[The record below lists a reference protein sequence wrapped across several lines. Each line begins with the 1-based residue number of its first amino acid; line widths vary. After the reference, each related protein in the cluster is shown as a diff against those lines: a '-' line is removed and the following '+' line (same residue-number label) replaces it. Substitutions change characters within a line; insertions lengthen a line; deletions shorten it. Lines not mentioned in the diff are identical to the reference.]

1 MAMGD
6 EGEQPVP
13 VEEEAEAPAA
23 EEVAPADAAAEA
35 EEGPPAEAGGETDA
49 DAEAEPAADD
59 AAAEAPV
66 GDGDGAGEEEAVADN
81 APRPDEEAVEG
92 DDIGEAAEAPAA
104 EDGAEAAG
112 EGEAAPDSSD
122 ASPGAA
128 EGEGEAA
135 EGEGDAEEAPAD
147 GASEGR
153 LSPEAAEEPSSPAGA
168 AEEEYGSQELRSE
181 AEPGLAESGRGSP
194 SADGLMEEEG
204 LPDGG
209 VDSAMMEASGELS
222 PGADDGALSPEFG
235 EDGEFGEDDYEEDK
249 VDPIQELQEKYD
261 QLLELNERA
270 MQTNVALQR
279 RVIQRKAQDK
289 SYDASEKQSDG
300 KVTEHK
306 YQNVLLNVHSVRL
319 KLRLQQV
326 KAARMSE
333 ELKNQ
338 LEAKRQKAIE
348 CRDSFQEFKRQV
360 ARHAEYARTGK
371 KIPEKIIQEVEEFE
385 LDKDAEVEEV
395 RGSNISLKNR
405 LAKLEQALRKKDELA
420 ENLHVIDFEQLKIE
434 NQTLNEKIEERNE
447 ELHKL
452 RKKTI
457 VTVQII
463 THMREKVQFVQQEY
477 LALKSEL
484 AQLELDLA
492 AQRDTVTKT
501 KHERDDIRVEN
512 NKYRQQ
518 TGITNSEGLSRDYD
532 ARAEHI
538 KQLIQDIAQLKNRHK
553 QMMQFVKRH
562 GGKV

>member
-1 MAMGD
+1 MVEYGD
-6 EGEQPVP
+6 E
-13 VEEEAEAPAA
+13 
-23 EEVAPADAAAEA
+23 
-35 EEGPPAEAGGETDA
+35 
-49 DAEAEPAADD
+49 
-59 AAAEAPV
+59 
-66 GDGDGAGEEEAVADN
+66 
-81 APRPDEEAVEG
+81 DE
-92 DDIGEAAEAPAA
+92 
-104 EDGAEAAG
+104 
-112 EGEAAPDSSD
+112 
-122 ASPGAA
+122 
-128 EGEGEAA
+128 
-135 EGEGDAEEAPAD
+135 
-147 GASEGR
+147 
-153 LSPEAAEEPSSPAGA
+153 
-168 AEEEYGSQELRSE
+168 
-181 AEPGLAESGRGSP
+181 
-194 SADGLMEEEG
+194 
-204 LPDGG
+204 
-209 VDSAMMEASGELS
+209 
-222 PGADDGALSPEFG
+222 F
-235 EDGEFGEDDYEEDK
+235 YEEDK
-249 VDPIQELQEKYD
+249 VDPLQELQEKYE

-306 YQNVLLNVHSVRL
+306 YQNVLRNVHSVRL

-348 CRDSFQEFKRQV
+348 CRDSFQEFKQQV

-463 THMREKVQFVQQEY
+463 THMREKLQFIQQENQM
-477 LALKSEL
+477 LSQDL
-484 AQLELDLA
+484 AQLDQELA
-492 AQRDTVTKT
+492 SQRELVAKT
-501 KHERDDIRVEN
+501 KHERDDIRAEN
-512 NKYRQQ
+512 AKLRQQ
-518 TGITNSEGLSRDYD
+518 TGIINSDLLTKDYEN
-532 ARAEHI
+532 RQSH
-538 KQLIQDIAQLKNRHK
+538 LKKLKEELAMLRGKHK
-553 QMMQFVKRH
+553 QHLRFIKEHAAADEPVIA
-562 GGKV
+562 

>member
-1 MAMGD
+1 MA
-6 EGEQPVP
+6 EF
-13 VEEEAEAPAA
+13 
-23 EEVAPADAAAEA
+23 
-35 EEGPPAEAGGETDA
+35 
-49 DAEAEPAADD
+49 
-59 AAAEAPV
+59 
-66 GDGDGAGEEEAVADN
+66 GEEE
-81 APRPDEEAVEG
+81 
-92 DDIGEAAEAPAA
+92 
-104 EDGAEAAG
+104 
-112 EGEAAPDSSD
+112 
-122 ASPGAA
+122 
-128 EGEGEAA
+128 
-135 EGEGDAEEAPAD
+135 
-147 GASEGR
+147 
-153 LSPEAAEEPSSPAGA
+153 
-168 AEEEYGSQELRSE
+168 
-181 AEPGLAESGRGSP
+181 
-194 SADGLMEEEG
+194 
-204 LPDGG
+204 
-209 VDSAMMEASGELS
+209 
-222 PGADDGALSPEFG
+222 DDGFG
-235 EDGEFGEDDYEEDK
+235 DEDK
-249 VDPIQELQEKYD
+249 VDPLLELQE
-261 QLLELNERA
+261 QFESLQELHERA
-270 MQTNVALQR
+270 QQTNVALQR

-289 SYDASEKQSDG
+289 SYDATEKQSDG

-477 LALKSEL
+477 LGLKSEL
-484 AQLELDLA
+484 AQKDLDLA
-492 AQRDTVTKT
+492 AQRDLVTKT
-501 KHERDDIRVEN
+501 KHERDDIRGEN
-512 NKYRQQ
+512 AKYRQQ
-518 TGITNSEGLSRDYD
+518 TGITNSEGLSKDFEQRQ
-532 ARAEHI
+532 EHI
-538 KQLIQDIAQLKNRHK
+538 KSLISDINNLKSRHE
-553 QMMQFVKRH
+553 
-562 GGKV
+562 

>member
-1 MAMGD
+1 M
-6 EGEQPVP
+6 
-13 VEEEAEAPAA
+13 
-23 EEVAPADAAAEA
+23 
-35 EEGPPAEAGGETDA
+35 
-49 DAEAEPAADD
+49 
-59 AAAEAPV
+59 
-66 GDGDGAGEEEAVADN
+66 
-81 APRPDEEAVEG
+81 
-92 DDIGEAAEAPAA
+92 
-104 EDGAEAAG
+104 ED
-112 EGEAAPDSSD
+112 
-122 ASPGAA
+122 
-128 EGEGEAA
+128 
-135 EGEGDAEEAPAD
+135 
-147 GASEGR
+147 
-153 LSPEAAEEPSSPAGA
+153 
-168 AEEEYGSQELRSE
+168 
-181 AEPGLAESGRGSP
+181 
-194 SADGLMEEEG
+194 EG
-204 LPDGG
+204 LPEGG
-209 VDSAMMEASGELS
+209 VDSAMLSGEMS
-222 PGADDGALSPEFG
+222 PGGGDDDLAEFG
-235 EDGEFGEDDYEEDK
+235 EEDDEGYR
-249 VDPIQELQEKYD
+249 VDPLQELQEKFD

-289 SYDASEKQSDG
+289 SYDASEKQSEG

-477 LALKSEL
+477 LALKGEL
-484 AQLELDLA
+484 AQLDLDLA

-501 KHERDDIRVEN
+501 KHERDDIRGEN
-512 NKYRQQ
+512 AKYRQQ
-518 TGITNSEGLSRDYD
+518 TGITNSEGLSKDYEE
-532 ARAEHI
+532 RAEHI
-538 KQLIQDIAQLKNRHK
+538 KQLIADIAQLKTRHK
-553 QMMQFVKRH
+553 QMMQFVNRH

>member
-1 MAMGD
+1 MAD
-6 EGEQPVP
+6 DGETDPVP
-13 VEEEAEAPAA
+13 VEEGEPPEP
-23 EEVAPADAAAEA
+23 
-35 EEGPPAEAGGETDA
+35 EGTGDPPP
-49 DAEAEPAADD
+49 EAEPT
-59 AAAEAPV
+59 P
-66 GDGDGAGEEEAVADN
+66 GEEEAPPVETAEGEERAEETGD
-81 APRPDEEAVEG
+81 APVEPTEAVETVEPGEVIDPGESVELEPSTEEIPADTEGLTAG
-92 DDIGEAAEAPAA
+92 DPETGDVAVEGEIQGEEEMQDVATEEQASPTGDVELAGVSGELNEEEGEQIDLEARSDIDRGSP
-104 EDGAEAAG
+104 DDYG
-112 EGEAAPDSSD
+112 EGE
-122 ASPGAA
+122 
-128 EGEGEAA
+128 
-135 EGEGDAEEAPAD
+135 EGEGD
-147 GASEGR
+147 
-153 LSPEAAEEPSSPAGA
+153 LSGTMVQGES
-168 AEEEYGSQELRSE
+168 L
-181 AEPGLAESGRGSP
+181 GL
-194 SADGLMEEEG
+194 
-204 LPDGG
+204 
-209 VDSAMMEASGELS
+209 
-222 PGADDGALSPEFG
+222 
-235 EDGEFGEDDYEEDK
+235 EDGEGDDFPGEEEDDEDK
-249 VDPIQELQEKYD
+249 VDPLQELQEKYE
-261 QLLELNERA
+261 QLLELNEQA
-270 MQTNVALQR
+270 VHTNTALQR

-289 SYDASEKQSDG
+289 SYDASEKQSEG

-306 YQNVLLNVHSVRL
+306 YQNVLHNVHQVRL

-484 AQLELDLA
+484 AQLDLDLA
-492 AQRDTVTKT
+492 AQRDLVTKT
-501 KHERDDIRVEN
+501 KHERDDVRTEIA
-512 NKYRQQ
+512 KHRQQ
-518 TGITNSEGLSRDYD
+518 TSITNSEGFSKDFE
-532 ARAEHI
+532 ARKQHIAE
-538 KQLIQDIAQLKNRHK
+538 LITDIDKLKKRHK
-553 QMMQFVKRH
+553 DMMAFLKRH

>member
-1 MAMGD
+1 MAD
-6 EGEQPVP
+6 DGETDPVP
-13 VEEEAEAPAA
+13 VEEGEPLEP
-23 EEVAPADAAAEA
+23 
-35 EEGPPAEAGGETDA
+35 EGTGDPPPAVETS
-49 DAEAEPAADD
+49 
-59 AAAEAPV
+59 
-66 GDGDGAGEEEAVADN
+66 AGEEDILPGEAVAVEEKVEETGD
-81 APRPDEEAVEG
+81 APLEESEVRETAEPGEVVEPGESVEPEPSMEEAAVEETEGLTAG
-92 DDIGEAAEAPAA
+92 DTQTGDIVDP
-104 EDGAEAAG
+104 
-112 EGEAAPDSSD
+112 
-122 ASPGAA
+122 A
-128 EGEGEAA
+128 EGERQA
-135 EGEGDAEEAPAD
+135 EDEMQED
-147 GASEGR
+147 EGR
-153 LSPEAAEEPSSPAGA
+153 ISPVDLAGPSG
-168 AEEEYGSQELRSE
+168 ELDEDDQVDVDARSGQSD
-181 AEPGLAESGRGSP
+181 PGRGSP
-194 SADGLMEEEG
+194 NMDDELAD
-204 LPDGG
+204 
-209 VDSAMMEASGELS
+209 GELS
-222 PGADDGALSPEFG
+222 GTMVQGENFGYDDGEGDEMDYG
-235 EDGEFGEDDYEEDK
+235 EEMEDDEDK
-249 VDPIQELQEKYD
+249 VDPLQELQEKYD
-261 QLLELNERA
+261 QLVELSEQANH
-270 MQTNVALQR
+270 TNVALQR
-279 RVIQRKAQDK
+279 RVIQRKSQDK
-289 SYDASEKQSDG
+289 SYDASEKQSEG

-306 YQNVLLNVHSVRL
+306 YQNVLLHVHQVRL

-405 LAKLEQALRKKDELA
+405 LAKLEQLLRKKDELA

-484 AQLELDLA
+484 AQLDLDLA
-492 AQRDTVTKT
+492 AQRDLVTRT
-501 KHERDDIRVEN
+501 KHERDDVRGEIA
-512 NKYRQQ
+512 KHRQQ
-518 TGITNSEGLSRDYD
+518 TGITNSEGLSRDYE

-538 KQLIQDIAQLKNRHK
+538 KELIQEIAQLKNRHK
-553 QMMQFVKRH
+553 QMLAFLKRH
-562 GGKV
+562 GSKV

>member
-1 MAMGD
+1 MGVVPET
-6 EGEQPVP
+6 EGVT
-13 VEEEAEAPAA
+13 
-23 EEVAPADAAAEA
+23 
-35 EEGPPAEAGGETDA
+35 AGDTET
-49 DAEAEPAADD
+49 
-59 AAAEAPV
+59 
-66 GDGDGAGEEEAVADN
+66 GDVVD
-81 APRPDEEAVEG
+81 AVEG
-92 DDIGEAAEAPAA
+92 DRQVDDEVREVG
-104 EDGAEAAG
+104 
-112 EGEAAPDSSD
+112 
-122 ASPGAA
+122 
-128 EGEGEAA
+128 
-135 EGEGDAEEAPAD
+135 
-147 GASEGR
+147 SEGR
-153 LSPEAAEEPSSPAGA
+153 VSPNGDVDLTGVSGDLD
-168 AEEEYGSQELRSE
+168 EEEMETGALDQ
-181 AEPGLAESGRGSP
+181 AGSGRGSP
-194 SADGLMEEEG
+194 IMDGSLGEGDLSPSQTGDVYGEGDEGFGAEEE
-204 LPDGG
+204 
-209 VDSAMMEASGELS
+209 
-222 PGADDGALSPEFG
+222 DD
-235 EDGEFGEDDYEEDK
+235 EDK
-249 VDPIQELQEKYD
+249 VDPLQELEEKYE
-261 QLLELNERA
+261 QLRELNEQA
-270 MQTNVALQR
+270 MHTNAALQR

-289 SYDASEKQSDG
+289 SYDASEKQSEG

-306 YQNVLLNVHSVRL
+306 YQNVLLHVHQVRL

-348 CRDSFQEFKRQV
+348 CRDAFQEFKRQV
-360 ARHAEYARTGK
+360 ARHSEYARTGK

-477 LALKSEL
+477 LSLKSEL
-484 AQLELDLA
+484 AQLDLDLA
-492 AQRDTVTKT
+492 AQRDLVTTT
-501 KHERDDIRVEN
+501 KRERDDVRAEIA
-512 NKYRQQ
+512 KHRQQ
-518 TGITNSEGLSRDYD
+518 TGITNSEGLSRDYE

-538 KQLIQDIAQLKNRHK
+538 KELIHDISQLKNRHK
-553 QMMQFVKRH
+553 QMLAFLKRH